1 VRLRL
6 PSPPRAH
13 PEDNGSG
20 TGAAETS
27 DHDDEGWTIVVT
39 AEKSI
44 VIRVSPQEFAVMRD
58 IARCGRRDRVRRR
71 LLDRCLRR
79 QIRRDATM
87 HSLNALAADPD
98 NLCGQRGD
106 ALRHAPTV
114 AAYAA
119 YEHDNVF
126 LSLGRDWWAERAIEG
141 DLRWSPEMV
150 AALED
155 EWAEARDP
163 GGRAD
168 PLGCPRGTRVAG
180 PSPPITGGG
189 TGARRAMGAI
199 VDGRKDDTGG
209 DAV

>member
-1 VRLRL
+1 MAVGLV
-6 PSPPRAH
+6 A
-13 PEDNGSG
+13 
-20 TGAAETS
+20 TS
-27 DHDDEGWTIVVT
+27 T
-39 AEKSI
+39 
-44 VIRVSPQEFAVMRD
+44 R
-58 IARCGRRDRVRRR
+58 IASVGRRWQGSRGRPGVRRSTAVVSAR
-71 LLDRCLRR
+71 HRAGRYHRDYAHGRR
-79 QIRRDATM
+79 R
-87 HSLNALAADPD
+87 SNLLAADPD

-114 AAYAA
+114 AACAA

-180 PSPPITGGG
+180 PSPPTTGGG